1 MKMRNLMVGGMVL
14 AFALGTSGVAV
25 AIQGK
30 KGALEALDKLAKKTK
45 DASFAED
52 CKKAAGSLELD
63 PVMYSFKPR
72 ARGGFGLGGKAGLVP
87 ANQDG
92 IEAFLPTLSK
102 KGLAPADAGKLGDP
116 ILEMANRVLAIAEVS
131 DHLWP
136 ESKESAKS
144 KKKWLELNQMM
155 KDGAKDLAEAVSS
168 KNYAGV
174 KKAAAKLN
182 TSCSECHSSFRD

>member
-1 MKMRNLMVGGMVL
+1 M
-14 AFALGTSGVAV
+14 
-25 AIQGK
+25 
-30 KGALEALDKLAKKTK
+30 
-45 DASFAED
+45 
-52 CKKAAGSLELD
+52 
-63 PVMYSFKPR
+63 
-72 ARGGFGLGGKAGLVP
+72 GGKAGLVP

>member
-1 MKMRNLMVGGMVL
+1 MKMRNLVVGGLAL
-14 AFALGTSGVAV
+14 AFALSTSTV
-25 AIQGK
+25 AIALQGK
-30 KGALEALDKLAKKTK
+30 KGALEAVDKLAKKAK

-52 CKKAAGSLELD
+52 CKSAAKGLELD
-63 PVMYSFKPR
+63 PVMHSFKPR
-72 ARGGFGLGGKAGLVP
+72 ARGGFGIGGKAGLVP

-92 IEAFLPTLSK
+92 IEAYLPALSK
-102 KGLAPADAGKLGDP
+102 KGLSAADAGKMGEP
-116 ILEMANRVLAIAEVS
+116 VIEMANRVLAIAELS

-155 KDGAKDLAEAVSS
+155 KDGAKEVAEAVET

-174 KKAAAKLN
+174 KKAAGKLN
-182 TSCSECHSSFRD
+182 TSCSECHSVFRD

>member
-63 PVMYSFKPR
+63 PVMHSFKPR

-155 KDGAKDLAEAVSS
+155 KDGAKDLAEAVNS

>member
-63 PVMYSFKPR
+63 PVMHSFKPR

-116 ILEMANRVLAIAEVS
+116 ILEMAIRVLAIAEVS

-155 KDGAKDLAEAVSS
+155 KDGAKDLADAVSS

>member
-1 MKMRNLMVGGMVL
+1 MKMRNLMVGGLAL
-14 AFALGTSGVAV
+14 AFALGTSTVAV

-45 DASFAED
+45 DASFSED

-63 PVMYSFKPR
+63 PVMHSFKPR
-72 ARGGFGLGGKAGLVP
+72 ARGGFGVGGKAGLVP

-92 IEAFLPTLSK
+92 IEAYLPALSK
-102 KGLAPADAGKLGDP
+102 KGLAAADAGKLADP

-131 DHLWP
+131 DNLWP

-144 KKKWLELNQMM
+144 KKKWLELNLLM
-155 KDGAKDLAEAVSS
+155 KDGAKELAEAVST

-182 TSCSECHSSFRD
+182 TSCSECHSTFRD